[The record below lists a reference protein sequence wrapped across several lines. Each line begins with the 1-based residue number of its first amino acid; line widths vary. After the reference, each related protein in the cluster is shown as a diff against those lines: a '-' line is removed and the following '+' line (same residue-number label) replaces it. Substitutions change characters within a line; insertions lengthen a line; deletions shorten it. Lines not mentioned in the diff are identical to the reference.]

1 MKAKGGEISN
11 KDMKNPMQP
20 KGLVQRN
27 EEFWRS
33 CCFNRVQVAGSTVK
47 RMKNGKRAT
56 NDFFFKLQCFFV
68 FVFEKFNSHNILK
81 MILKMFYM

>member
-47 RMKNGKRAT
+47 RMKNEKRAT
-56 NDFFFKLQCFFV
+56 NDFFLNCSV
-68 FVFEKFNSHNILK
+68 FLFLFLK
-81 MILKMFYM
+81 SLIHITF